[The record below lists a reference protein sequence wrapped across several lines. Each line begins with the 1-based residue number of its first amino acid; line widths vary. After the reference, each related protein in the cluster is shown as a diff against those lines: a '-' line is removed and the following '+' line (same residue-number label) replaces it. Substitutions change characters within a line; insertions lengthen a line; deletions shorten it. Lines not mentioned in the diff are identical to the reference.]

1 VRVRGWGRSGAA
13 GGTARAAACRVHRAP
28 GARCGVPRLCCFV
41 LLRLCVFLPAPLPA
55 LRVPSGLP
63 CVSSS
68 LSVPLLTPRVFPPCA
83 HLHAPCM
90 LLRPR
95 AWPRAVRDPWE
106 PCMYPHSCMHALRVL
121 PLLPNAA
128 SLMHTPHLRAWCAR
142 GVYAPKPSVVGCR
155 AYLSSSL
162 PSEACAC
169 TSMHSFRSG
178 VQSSAYAWIFHP
190 KWCSQQGREV
200 VLPLCCV
207 L

>member
-1 VRVRGWGRSGAA
+1 ML
-13 GGTARAAACRVHRAP
+13 
-28 GARCGVPRLCCFV
+28 LCAF
-41 LLRLCVFLPAPLPA
+41 AA
-55 LRVPSGLP
+55 LRVSPCSFAGPACPFRPAVCFLLPLRSSPDPS
-63 CVSSS
+63 CV
-68 LSVPLLTPRVFPPCA
+68 PPCA
-83 HLHAPCM
+83 HLHVPCM

-95 AWPRAVRDPWE
+95 ACPRAVREPWE
-106 PCMYPHSCMHALRVL
+106 PCMYPDSCMHALRVL

-169 TSMHSFRSG
+169 TSMHSFHSG

-190 KWCSQQGREV
+190 KRCSQQGREV
-200 VLPLCCV
+200 VLPLGSV